1 MKISKFEGD
10 KQPLNVYVRNRSL
23 FMINFIIKTKIKLT
37 ETGKKGKEN
46 EESYERKYKKKI
58 KKKMSQTAAQSR
70 EVAEFLSGQIEVKT
84 FSSSFYL
91 SINLFICCFL
101 FFDLCFFLFK

>member
-1 MKISKFEGD
+1 
-10 KQPLNVYVRNRSL
+10 
-23 FMINFIIKTKIKLT
+23 MINFITKTKIKLM

-46 EESYERKYKKKI
+46 EERYESTYKKKI

-84 FSSSFYL
+84 FS
-91 SINLFICCFL
+91 
-101 FFDLCFFLFK
+101 